1 MKEKGSTICNYFHL
15 SSKLVLVLSSLLAF
29 ETEFSILH
37 HYSILAPHSL
47 CGTHHNS
54 IVNNFLTLIFY
65 REVNVSRSF
74 LSYILKN
81 FSLFQWFQWPLKF
94 WQFELC
100 SLPDLDRHPLC
111 LMWAWPLRSAPLD
124 HRGNEFGKASYKFS
138 SRLGGF
144 CWSLGYGDTISS
156 SSRWFTVT
164 WSCSN
169 QLMIRDKLIT
179 HFPNKM
185 YSTYQHKQWT
195 SNKLNSFA
203 VRDRTLINK
212 IWLQVSNSAPRQNC
226 N

>member
-1 MKEKGSTICNYFHL
+1 MISVGIK
-15 SSKLVLVLSSLLAF
+15 
-29 ETEFSILH
+29 
-37 HYSILAPHSL
+37 ILAIWVMFTTRPRPASPL
-47 CGTHHNS
+47 LDVSMANGMTGT
-54 IVNNFLTLIFY
+54 
-65 REVNVSRSF
+65 R
-74 LSYILKN
+74 
-81 FSLFQWFQWPLKF
+81 
-94 WQFELC
+94 
-100 SLPDLDRHPLC
+100 
-111 LMWAWPLRSAPLD
+111 PLRSAPLD